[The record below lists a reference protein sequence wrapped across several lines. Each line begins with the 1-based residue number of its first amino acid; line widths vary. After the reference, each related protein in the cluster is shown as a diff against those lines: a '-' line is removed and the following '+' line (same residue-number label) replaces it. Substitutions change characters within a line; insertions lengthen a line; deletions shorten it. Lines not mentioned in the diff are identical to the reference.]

1 MKSFTKKDIK
11 AETITDWNHF
21 NCKFLPGDYVM
32 VSKTISKSG
41 HWESK
46 RLQSFAAHVGRVFAA
61 SSPDGKRMRG
71 TYEGRQWTKYY
82 VEFDNGEVGGFDSLN
97 LTKDF
102 EPYIT
107 PEERLAR
114 GTN

>member
-11 AETITDWNHF
+11 AKVITDWNHF

-41 HWESK
+41 HYESK

-61 SSPDGKRMRG
+61 STPDGKRMRG
-71 TYEGRQWTKYY
+71 WNRQWTKYY

-97 LTKDF
+97 ITKDF

>member
-1 MKSFTKKDIK
+1 MTTKSFTKKDIK
-11 AETITDWNHF
+11 ANIITDWNHF

-41 HWESK
+41 HYESK

-61 SSPDGKRMRG
+61 STPDGKRMRG
-71 TYEGRQWTKYY
+71 WNRQWTKYY

-97 LTKDF
+97 ITKDF

>member
-11 AETITDWNHF
+11 AKTITDWNHF

-41 HWESK
+41 HYESK

-61 SSPDGKRMRG
+61 STPDGKRMRG
-71 TYEGRQWTKYY
+71 WNRQWTKYY

-97 LTKDF
+97 ITKDF

>member
-11 AETITDWNHF
+11 ANIITDWNHF

-41 HWESK
+41 HYESK

-61 SSPDGKRMRG
+61 SSPDGKRMRDG
-71 TYEGRQWTKYY
+71 THRQWTKYY

-97 LTKDF
+97 LTTDF
-102 EPYIT
+102 VPYIT

>member
-11 AETITDWNHF
+11 AKVITDWNHF

-61 SSPDGKRMRG
+61 STPDGKRMRG
-71 TYEGRQWTKYY
+71 WNRQWTKYY

-97 LTKDF
+97 ITKDF